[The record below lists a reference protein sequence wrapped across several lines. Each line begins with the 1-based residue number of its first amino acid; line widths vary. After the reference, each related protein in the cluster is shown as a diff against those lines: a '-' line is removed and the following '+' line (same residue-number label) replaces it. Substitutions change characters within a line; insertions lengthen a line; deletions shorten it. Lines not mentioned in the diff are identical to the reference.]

1 MFGVPPVEQYQYQ
14 NLYQSI
20 INVLETCQPQS
31 SSSSMLFMTVST
43 VYYAAQPALGKF
55 KNHSISLTVKVFQ
68 WQLR

>member
-20 INVLETCQPQS
+20 INVLETCKPQ

-55 KNHSISLTVKVFQ
+55 KNRSISPTVKVFQ